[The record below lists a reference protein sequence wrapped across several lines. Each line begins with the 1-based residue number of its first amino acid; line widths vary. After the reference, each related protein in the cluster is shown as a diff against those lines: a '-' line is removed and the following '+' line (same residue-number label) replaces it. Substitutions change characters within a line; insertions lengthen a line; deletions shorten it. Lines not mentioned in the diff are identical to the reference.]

1 MTMRTFPLS
10 RSHRDP
16 HGPSWRL
23 LGVSISDSTA
33 ITGATETESNFDNSV
48 VLPAN
53 VLRVGSKIRIKGL
66 AKHTATTGA
75 ETHSMLVKVG
85 ATTLLTVAAIDP
97 ANSDTFQFEIEVTVT
112 AIGASG
118 VVTGF
123 AKYRVGT
130 ATAGN
135 FLTVPIDAVTLDT
148 TAANTVAAA
157 IDRQAAATDSDSAIL
172 REFSVEVM
180 L

>member
-23 LGVSISDSTA
+23 LGVAISDSTA
-33 ITGATETESNFDNSV
+33 ITGATETESKFDNKV
-48 VLPAN
+48 TLPAN

-75 ETHSMLVKVG
+75 ETHDMIVVCGS
-85 ATTLLTVAAIDP
+85 TDLLTVTGINP
-97 ANSDTFQFEIEVTVT
+97 ADSDTFQFEVEFTVT

-118 VVTGF
+118 VITGV
-123 AKYRVGT
+123 AKYRAGT

-135 FLTVPIDAVTLDT
+135 WLTVPIDAVTLDT
-148 TAANTVAAA
+148 TAANEIALA
-157 IDRQAAATDSDSAIL
+157 IDRQAAATDSDSAVL